1 MCAKSKIIIA
11 PLAMLD
17 QHRCNIKLIRM
28 LTVGLSVHNNG
39 ASSVSVSISLVG
51 KNIVHSTTN
60 LWHTGGE
67 SRRAGSESTCGG
79 EGCGGDEEE
88 LHGCYS

>member
-1 MCAKSKIIIA
+1 MAEVIFFGVVNSG
-11 PLAMLD
+11 D
-17 QHRCNIKLIRM
+17 
-28 LTVGLSVHNNG
+28 TVTDSVGLSVHNNG